1 MKLFFKMVMFLFLM
15 VTTFVLSAQPT
26 AVQDTDSTEMV
37 VIQIPSSDTSAVD
50 LNAEFEDIKDTL
62 EKIKEG
68 FPTVINTKEQL
79 DGLVIF
85 LFGLLVLLGGYVSKY
100 VPVLKAINDNAYRVF
115 ALAISLVLSFTL
127 FKGDLSLMDGVNY
140 FIGYGGAA
148 AVYSL
153 IFKRVKKT
161 PAPTPAA

>member
-1 MKLFFKMVMFLFLM
+1 MKSVIKMFLLM
-15 VTTFVLSAQPT
+15 VLMSVTFMMPAQTPIDLNIVEDSIMIDT
-26 AVQDTDSTEMV
+26 AT
-37 VIQIPSSDTSAVD
+37 VD
-50 LNAEFEDIKDTL
+50 LNAEFNEIKDSL

-85 LFGLLVLLGGYVSKY
+85 LFGLLVLLGGYVSKF
-100 VPVLKAINDNAYRVF
+100 VPGLKAINDNAYRVF

-127 FKGDLSLMDGVNY
+127 FKGDLSISDGVNY

-148 AVYSL
+148 TVYSL
-153 IFKRVKKT
+153 IFKRVKRT
-161 PAPTPAA
+161 PSPVPTLAA